1 MKKLGPIR
9 SCCKVRLL
17 KDTSFF
23 LVLTIIVMLAH
34 SIIFLLLTNNFYSFT
49 LVRVGISKGISNFHS
64 QVED

>member
-49 LVRVGISKGISNFHS
+49 LVRARISKGISNFHS